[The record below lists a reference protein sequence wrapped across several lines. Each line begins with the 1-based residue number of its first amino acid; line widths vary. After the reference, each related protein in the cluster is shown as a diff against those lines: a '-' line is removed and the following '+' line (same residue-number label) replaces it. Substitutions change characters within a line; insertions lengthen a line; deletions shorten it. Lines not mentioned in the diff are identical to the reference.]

1 MTTAS
6 NRPSDDRLFR
16 HYQFRGTHRSVK
28 NAKRGVYATVEEE
41 VCTAFKDVSIEQIR
55 QNRDMILLDDPR
67 LIIKLRLPD
76 KKHKLAKK
84 DGFRLIYLVYKNSE
98 EVAFLDIY
106 PKNGPMQQ
114 LDIDDQQV
122 VNLVRQ
128 YVDEKENGTLRTYE
142 I

>member
-1 MTTAS
+1 MINYFAITNFVERIAT
-6 NRPSDDRLFR
+6 LK
-16 HYQFRGTHRSVK
+16 V
-28 NAKRGVYATVEEE
+28 AKRGVYATVEEE

-67 LIIKLRLPD
+67 IIIKLRLPD
-76 KKHKLAKK
+76 EKHKLAKK

-128 YVDEKENGTLRTYE
+128 YVDEKESGTLRTYE

>member
-1 MTTAS
+1 MINYFAITNFVERIAT
-6 NRPSDDRLFR
+6 LK
-16 HYQFRGTHRSVK
+16 V
-28 NAKRGVYATVEEE
+28 AKRGVYATVEEE

-55 QNRDMILLDDPR
+55 QNRDMILLDGPR
-67 LIIKLRLPD
+67 IIIKLRLPD

-128 YVDEKENGTLRTYE
+128 YVDEKESGTLRTYE

>member
-1 MTTAS
+1 MIDYFAITNFVERIAA
-6 NRPSDDRLFR
+6 L
-16 HYQFRGTHRSVK
+16 K

-41 VCTAFKDVSIEQIR
+41 VCTTFKDVSIEQIR

>member
-1 MTTAS
+1 MINYFAITNFVERIAT
-6 NRPSDDRLFR
+6 LK
-16 HYQFRGTHRSVK
+16 V
-28 NAKRGVYATVEEE
+28 AKRGVYATVEEE

-67 LIIKLRLPD
+67 IIIKLRLPD

-128 YVDEKENGTLRTYE
+128 YVDEKESGTLRTYK

>member
-1 MTTAS
+1 MIDYFAITNFMERIAALK
-6 NRPSDDRLFR
+6 D
-16 HYQFRGTHRSVK
+16 
-28 NAKRGVYATVEEE
+28 AKRGVYATVEEE

-67 LIIKLRLPD
+67 IIIKLRLPD
-76 KKHKLAKK
+76 KRHKLAKK

-98 EVAFLDIY
+98 EVTFLDIY